1 MDKPLLEDVQR
12 VALWRQI
19 VPALLINMN
28 GLSVGLGLSFTSV
41 AAASMVSEGVLT
53 EEQRSIFTSIYLL
66 AAAVGCLLAGPLLG
80 RFGRKLTSIVMAA
93 VSVISWVMIGGA
105 SNGVL
110 QCLGRFL
117 AGISRGL
124 TSLAVTTYVVEITTE
139 RFRGMLGV
147 VYGAMISAGIL
158 INLVLGAVVP
168 WRYLAVLG
176 ASISAAVLLGTLML
190 PESPR
195 WLLLRNRPDEARTEL
210 LRLRGGRQEDIFKEY
225 TDMERSSDSSSLSST
240 SSSLSISTLLRPR
253 YLKPILLSGAVNI
266 VQRLPGVVIIVTYLD
281 VFLGES
287 GWKDNLSTP
296 TIAAGVALF
305 VTGILSI
312 WVVAVLGRRLLLLV
326 NLLILTVLAVIIGCV
341 YYFQH
346 MLDTNTYKWLSL
358 VLVFMYFIAYSLG
371 VGPVCAILKSELLP
385 NRIRA
390 PVGSCALPLSFA
402 LGFVMTQSYPYILHV
417 VFQYGIFWMLAAINF
432 CCFLAMYF
440 FLPETNNLSLE
451 EIEMQYLEAEGP

>member
-1 MDKPLLEDVQR
+1 M
-12 VALWRQI
+12 
-19 VPALLINMN
+19 
-28 GLSVGLGLSFTSV
+28 GLGLTFTSV

-53 EEQRSIFTSIYLL
+53 EEQRYIFTSIYLL
-66 AAAVGCLLAGPLLG
+66 AAAVGCLLGGPLLG

-117 AGISRGL
+117 TGISRGL
-124 TSLAVTTYVVEITTE
+124 TALAVTTYVVEITTE

-147 VYGAMISAGIL
+147 VYQVMANAGFL
-158 INLVLGAVVP
+158 INLVLGAIVP
-168 WRYLAVLG
+168 WPYLAVLG
-176 ASISAAVLLGTLML
+176 ASVSAAVLLGTLMV

-225 TDMERSSDSSSLSST
+225 IDMETSSDSSS
-240 SSSLSISTLLRPR
+240 SSSLSIGTLLGPR
-253 YLKPILLSGAVNI
+253 YFKPILLSGAVSM
-266 VQRLPGVVIIVTYLD
+266 VQRLPGMAIIFAYLD
-281 VFLGES
+281 IFLNES
-287 GWKDNLSTP
+287 GWNGNLSTP
-296 TIAAGVALF
+296 TVAAGIAVF
-305 VTGILSI
+305 VTGIVSI
-312 WVVAVLGRRLLLLV
+312 CVVAVLGRRPLLLV
-326 NLLILTVLAVIIGCV
+326 NLLILTVLAVIIGGV

-346 MLDTNTYKWLSL
+346 MLDTNTYKWLTL

-371 VGPVCAILKSELLP
+371 VGPVCGILKSELLP

-402 LGFVMTQSYPYILHV
+402 LGFAMTQSYPYILHV
-417 VFQYGIFWMLAAINF
+417 VFQYGIFLMLAAINF
-432 CCFLAMYF
+432 CCFLAMFF

-451 EIEMQYLEAEGP
+451 EIEMQYLELEAEGP